1 MMTTVVAKELP
12 EVNSGKSG
20 WFSKIADKIKSI
32 KVRKIEKKE
41 AVEKVEKVE
50 KKNFI

>member
-12 EVNSGKSG
+12 EVTNDKPG